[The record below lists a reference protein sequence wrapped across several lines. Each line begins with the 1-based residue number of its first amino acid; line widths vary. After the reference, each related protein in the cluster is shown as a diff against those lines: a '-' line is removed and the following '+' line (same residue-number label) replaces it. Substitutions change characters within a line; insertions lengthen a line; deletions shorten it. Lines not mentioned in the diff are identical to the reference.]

1 MSNFKYK
8 KSIMYFS
15 LFVKNFPLGT
25 TEEELRIY
33 FNSATQGDGLNKI
46 QIVPGTTQAFI
57 NFEKQDQ
64 CKLAKEFAKNV
75 LFKSNYALYVEYC
88 YPKEM
93 RQIRNEEIFD
103 KRTQDRKKNQQTQ
116 AQIAGLN
123 GSQNLIDLLT
133 LLLKPAFQFN
143 QNGGNQNRSRSMN
156 NFGVNTPMGGG
167 RQNMTSM
174 PNQLGMQQRN
184 GYQNHRTNF
193 QGPNYR
199 DGGNN
204 IGMRHN
210 SMGAGHMSQ
219 QQVAPP
225 PNQMVNQ
232 SMVSSASSVSTT
244 APQFVD
250 HLYAKQYFE
259 EIQNMFM
266 SPEFKNAKKKDK
278 KEMVGNLIYKHVEK
292 LVGDVKAPKIT
303 GMLIDLPEAELNFS
317 IS

>member
-1 MSNFKYK
+1 M
-8 KSIMYFS
+8 
-15 LFVKNFPLGT
+15 
-25 TEEELRIY
+25 
-33 FNSATQGDGLNKI
+33 
-46 QIVPGTTQAFI
+46 
-57 NFEKQDQ
+57 
-64 CKLAKEFAKNV
+64 
-75 LFKSNYALYVEYC
+75 
-88 YPKEM
+88 
-93 RQIRNEEIFD
+93 
-103 KRTQDRKKNQQTQ
+103 
-116 AQIAGLN
+116 
-123 GSQNLIDLLT
+123 
-133 LLLKPAFQFN
+133 
-143 QNGGNQNRSRSMN
+143 GGN
-156 NFGVNTPMGGG
+156 G
-167 RQNMTSM
+167 RQMTSM

-184 GYQNHRTNF
+184 NGYQNHRTNY

-199 DGGNN
+199 DGGHGNN
-204 IGMRHN
+204 MGMRHN
-210 SMGAGHMSQ
+210 SMGAGGQMSQ

-232 SMVSSASSVSTT
+232 SMVSSTSSVSTT

-317 IS
+317 ISQWVNFEQKVMSAF